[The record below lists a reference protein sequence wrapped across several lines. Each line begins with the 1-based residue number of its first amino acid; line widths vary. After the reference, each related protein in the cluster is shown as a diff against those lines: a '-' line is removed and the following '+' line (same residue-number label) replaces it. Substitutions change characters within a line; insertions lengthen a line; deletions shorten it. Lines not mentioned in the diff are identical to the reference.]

1 MIRIRR
7 SAERGHAD
15 HGWLSSRHTFSFANY
30 VDPDHMGFR
39 NLRVI
44 NEDHVRGGEGF
55 GTHPHKDMEIVS
67 YVVSGAL
74 EHRDSTG
81 TGSVLTRGMVQRMSA
96 GRGVLHS
103 EMNGSQDREVH
114 FLQVWVLPAERGTDP
129 GYEERSFPDE
139 DKRDRLAT
147 FVSPEGRDGSLRI
160 GQDVSIYGTLLS
172 PGKTLTYDLDEGRHG
187 WVQVVRGSLE
197 LNGEALEAGD
207 GAAISDVRVLKMRAE
222 GEEVE
227 ALVFDLN

>member
-1 MIRIRR
+1 MITIRR
-7 SAERGHAD
+7 SGERGHAD
-15 HGWLSSRHTFSFANY
+15 HGWLNSRHTFSFANY

-44 NEDHVRGGEGF
+44 NEDHVVGGAGF
-55 GTHPHKDMEIVS
+55 GTHPHRDMEIVS
-67 YVVSGAL
+67 YVVDGAL

-103 EMNGSQDREVH
+103 EMNGSQDEEVH
-114 FLQVWVLPAERGTDP
+114 FLQIWVLPAKQGADP
-129 GYEERSFPDE
+129 SYDERSFSDE
-139 DKRDRLAT
+139 DKRDRLAA
-147 FVSPEGRDGSLRI
+147 FVTPDGRGGSMTI
-160 GQDVSIYGTLLS
+160 GQNVSIYGTLLS
-172 PGKTLTYDLDEGRHG
+172 PGKMLSHELAEGRHG
-187 WVQVVRGSLE
+187 WIQVVRGNLE
-197 LNGEALEAGD
+197 LNGQLLRAGD
-207 GAAISDVRVLKMRAE
+207 GAAISDERLLELKAQ